1 MSDALEI
8 PNAENLRAL
17 KEQGIIFS
25 SPLAIRLTTVA
36 VLLLTGVALARNPVG
51 PLVPPDLATAQEL
64 GLHALKA
71 AAAASTACAGT
82 ILLLS
87 LIFNGFFLSAGL
99 LSPRKRG
106 PDKINPLVRLG
117 QGALGAALGLGAL
130 FGCSKSLFGALYLGS
145 QEAGGQPAGLALLRA
160 SLGAPFTAVIVGT
173 VILAILVAGIARARF
188 VLRNRVAKSSS

>member
-71 AAAASTACAGT
+71 AAAASTACP
-82 ILLLS
+82 S
-87 LIFNGFFLSAGL
+87 SSA
-99 LSPRKRG
+99 SS
-106 PDKINPLVRLG
+106 
-117 QGALGAALGLGAL
+117 A
-130 FGCSKSLFGALYLGS
+130 
-145 QEAGGQPAGLALLRA
+145 RA
-160 SLGAPFTAVIVGT
+160 SAS
-173 VILAILVAGIARARF
+173 R
-188 VLRNRVAKSSS
+188 SC